1 MDALMTARAILAE
14 ETPLA
19 FDCGKCCGAACCQGG
34 EQDGMLLFPG
44 EERLYENCGWARVIP
59 DRLGLKLICKGS
71 CKREERPLACR
82 IFPLAIRLTR
92 QEAGAVKANIVT
104 DVRAWPVCPLMR
116 SGKRGLKPSF
126 VEAAERAA
134 AVLLTENENLAFLEN
149 LSRELDA
156 YRRMKQS
163 FLSGRV

>member
-1 MDALMTARAILAE
+1 MDALMTARAILKE
-14 ETPLA
+14 EPPLS
-19 FDCGKCCGAACCQGG
+19 FDCGRCCGAACCQGG

-44 EERLYENCGWARVIP
+44 EERLYKGCEWARVLP
-59 DRLGLKLICKGS
+59 DRQGFKLVCKGA

-82 IFPLAIRLTR
+82 IFPLAIRLAR
-92 QEAGAVKANIVT
+92 QEAGAVKANIVM

-126 VEAAERAA
+126 VEAAEQAA
-134 AVLLTENENLAFLEN
+134 AVLLTEDENLAFLEK

-156 YRRMKQS
+156 YQRMKQS